1 MNRIGNLRQWYD
13 LGLGLVCCGRKPN
26 LKARLALEDLLS
38 FHLPS
43 FSSHLVAPRWLSES
57 LYHISAL
64 RSSTLQTVTVS
75 TIVNSNH
82 PQTQYQG
89 RIWKRGRYDSGC
101 LIMTRSGSVMISYD
115 CSGDDN
121 WLISISFSSFI
132 GVELG
137 DWVALGSS
145 LARPVGSHCYYDV
158 IKFWTRPL
166 RSPENEWVKHAIS
179 RIIQRP
185 LGQPPYQ

>member
-43 FSSHLVAPRWLSES
+43 FSSHLVAPPWLSES

-75 TIVNSNH
+75 TTVNSNH
-82 PQTQYQG
+82 PETQYQG
-89 RIWKRGRYDSGC
+89 RTWKRARYDGVLENDSFGFC
-101 LIMTRSGSVMISYD
+101 YD
-115 CSGDDN
+115 LV
-121 WLISISFSSFI
+121 WLQWRRLTNQYIVLLVHWCGTGRLSCT
-132 GVELG
+132 GVILSKAG
-137 DWVALGSS
+137 WKF
-145 LARPVGSHCYYDV
+145 HCYYDD

>member
-1 MNRIGNLRQWYD
+1 MNHRIGNLRQWYD

-43 FSSHLVAPRWLSES
+43 FSSHLVAPPWLSKC

-75 TIVNSNH
+75 TTVNSNH

-89 RIWKRGRYDSGC
+89 RTWKRARYDSGC
-101 LIMTRSGSVMISYD
+101 LKMTRSGSVMISYD

-121 WLISISFSSFI
+121 WLFVHWCETGRLSCT
-132 GVELG
+132 GVILSKAG
-137 DWVALGSS
+137 WKF
-145 LARPVGSHCYYDV
+145 HCYYDV

>member
-38 FHLPS
+38 IHLPS
-43 FSSHLVAPRWLSES
+43 FSSHLVAPPWLSES

-145 LARPVGSHCYYDV
+145 LARPVGSFIAIMTSSNFEPVHCDRQ
-158 IKFWTRPL
+158 KT
-166 RSPENEWVKHAIS
+166 NE
-179 RIIQRP
+179 
-185 LGQPPYQ
+185 